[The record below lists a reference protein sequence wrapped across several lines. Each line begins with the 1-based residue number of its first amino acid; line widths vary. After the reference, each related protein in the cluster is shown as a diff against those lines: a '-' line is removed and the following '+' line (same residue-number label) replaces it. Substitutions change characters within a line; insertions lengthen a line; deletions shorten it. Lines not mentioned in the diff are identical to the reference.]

1 MGATRLGARE
11 TKPLGNG
18 RDLALPAARARGQ
31 GELRGFRPP
40 TRDARGSEAASQL
53 PWEGCP
59 YPSRALVAGSQ
70 AGGNRTWCLRLLA
83 APLRRAPFR
92 PPPGASRQLGAGPAA
107 RGDAAGRSAWVRACP
122 GGAGPRL
129 RAKGPGGGCAMSC
142 S

>member
-1 MGATRLGARE
+1 MGATRLGGAGDQTVGE
-11 TKPLGNG
+11 WEGPSAPGG
-18 RDLALPAARARGQ
+18 ARAGAGRAPGA
-31 GELRGFRPP
+31 
-40 TRDARGSEAASQL
+40 RDARGSEAASQL

-70 AGGNRTWCLRLLA
+70 AGGNRTWCLRPLA

-92 PPPGASRQLGAGPAA
+92 PPPGASRQLGAGQAA
-107 RGDAAGRSAWVRACP
+107 RGDAADRSAWVRACP